1 MHRETDTLSSSMK
14 TMDESTGLESLG
26 KSLKLIIPSTVLECR
41 EKGLVELTT
50 KARNESIKTSLVIL
64 QASIGSV
71 NPSHSEFVLCAQKLV
86 QLIPEL
92 KDPLPPIRR
101 EAFKEW
107 VSGWLPKNLMKWCGP
122 VNTLW
127 YQYCNNLVN
136 YILSGHSIVPFKEGI
151 LQQKTCYKS
160 KKNQG
165 RINTR
170 DQFNGR
176 RTWHAAQNWNEC

>member
-41 EKGLVELTT
+41 EKGLVELTM

-107 VSGWLPKNLMKWCGP
+107 VSGWLPKNLMK
-122 VNTLW
+122 
-127 YQYCNNLVN
+127 
-136 YILSGHSIVPFKEGI
+136 
-151 LQQKTCYKS
+151 
-160 KKNQG
+160 
-165 RINTR
+165 
-170 DQFNGR
+170 
-176 RTWHAAQNWNEC
+176 